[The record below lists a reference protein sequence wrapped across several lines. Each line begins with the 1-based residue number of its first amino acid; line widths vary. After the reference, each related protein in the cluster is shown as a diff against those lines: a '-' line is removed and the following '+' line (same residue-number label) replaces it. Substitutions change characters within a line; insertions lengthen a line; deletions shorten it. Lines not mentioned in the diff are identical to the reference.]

1 MNFSVPKSI
10 HLFLQ
15 QSENIYLAADLR
27 SEKIQRKNAF
37 LRMSS
42 DEKPDEAEMAGLQ
55 AHQIA
60 FEALKILNQKRLW
73 VHSGTLKNPDAEA
86 ARIINGANYS
96 NEFRYFYY

>member
-1 MNFSVPKSI
+1 
-10 HLFLQ
+10 
-15 QSENIYLAADLR
+15 
-27 SEKIQRKNAF
+27 
-37 LRMSS
+37 
-42 DEKPDEAEMAGLQ
+42 MAGLQ